1 MLPHPDTVHQLAT
14 IDHQQRQQD
23 AARFRLAD
31 QAIRG
36 RTPGVAISAR
46 LQDALGRTLI
56 GAGLRIR
63 GIAPVPGMS
72 DGSPAIESGA
82 IR

>member
-14 IDHQQRQQD
+14 IDYQQRQQD
-23 AARFRLAD
+23 AARARLVD
-31 QAIRG
+31 QAARG
-36 RTPGVAISAR
+36 RTPGVATFAR

-63 GIAPVPGMS
+63 GVAPVPGMS